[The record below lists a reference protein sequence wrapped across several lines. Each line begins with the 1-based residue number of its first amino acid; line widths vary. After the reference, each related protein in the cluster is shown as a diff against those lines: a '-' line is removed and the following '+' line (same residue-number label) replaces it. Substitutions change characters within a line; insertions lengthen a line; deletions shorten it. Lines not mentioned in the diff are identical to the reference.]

1 MPDDA
6 LRNIYMNQP
15 NNRSKKTTS
24 GFDGLAKLNPSAAK
38 NKSASSKNNN
48 PRHSAKKQQTN
59 NGSASNTNDQEF
71 SVRLSR
77 QLNVKRYPVIA
88 TICLLQKRD
97 DIVSL
102 LKQAQQNPSNLPI
115 RLTSYLK
122 MEGLLNNENTLT
134 DKAKR
139 VCNTGKMPIRER
151 GLYHIWYSDNDQLLG
166 TRALLIQR
174 DNAFKEPKHQ
184 IMYKGRDA
192 AQSAFAINSS
202 ENNPQTLTVKFSGSE
217 NENNNRL
224 SSEDIISI
232 SPEVICGATEN
243 KTLNLT
249 WDLTLDSSNVTLKGP
264 LNILS
269 GHDLKQT
276 SRVDFE
282 FQQGEY
288 FSKAPTIFSS
298 LATHLH
304 GHWQQQIKR
313 ASVPFTL
320 TKQHQGM
327 LSQFSLN
334 NYPEFKM
341 ETQYGHFDHVNIHH
355 LPVEPIQEE
364 ASQWHLAWLER
375 YHASSF
381 KETGSAE
388 ADQLSWL
395 AQPALKQYKLVPLSG
410 NDLIGTLSKD
420 KNPHAYW
427 HCAAI
432 NDLTPS
438 LSSIAAL
445 PLTLIDKELVD
456 ITQLIRKLSLDKPC
470 TKFIYSD
477 RYIRTNRQQSLL
489 KVIAQPLS
497 NSEITIFTELSDAE
511 ALAEKC
517 PELWSI
523 ESFSKR
529 ADNHDRYWIFQS
541 NDHITAWKCTVS
553 LDFLISKDSAYYAQG
568 YPTFTPI
575 VIEQLP
581 EYLQRALA
589 HNTLEVTA

>member
-1 MPDDA
+1 
-6 LRNIYMNQP
+6 MNQP

-24 GFDGLAKLNPSAAK
+24 GFGGLEVLKVSTTNKKIAASN
-38 NKSASSKNNN
+38 NKK
-48 PRHSAKKQQTN
+48 PRHEGKKMQSN
-59 NGSASNTNDQEF
+59 NGVLRNDNNREF

-102 LKQAQQNPSNLPI
+102 LKQAQQSPSNLPI

-122 MEGLLNNENTLT
+122 MEGLLNNENALT

-139 VCNTGKMPIRER
+139 VCTTGKMPISER
-151 GLYHIWYSDNDQLLG
+151 GLYHIWYSDNDPLLG
-166 TRALLIQR
+166 TKALLIQR

-184 IMYKGRDA
+184 IMHKGRDA
-192 AQSAFAINSS
+192 AHSTFAINLPEDNSRI
-202 ENNPQTLTVKFSGSE
+202 LTVEFLGGERE
-217 NENNNRL
+217 NSNRL
-224 SSEDIISI
+224 STEDIISI
-232 SPEVICGATEN
+232 SPEVICCATDN
-243 KTLNLT
+243 KMLNLT
-249 WDLTLDSSNVTLKGP
+249 WSLTLDSSSITLKGP

-269 GHDLKQT
+269 GRDLKQD
-276 SRVDFE
+276 SPVDFE
-282 FQQGEY
+282 YQQSEY
-288 FSKAPTIFSS
+288 LSKAPTIFSS
-298 LATHLH
+298 LATHLG
-304 GHWQQQIKR
+304 GHWQQQVKR
-313 ASVPFTL
+313 ASVPFAL
-320 TKQHQGM
+320 TEQNQGM

-334 NYPEFKM
+334 NYPVFKM
-341 ETQYGHFDHVNIHH
+341 ETQHGHFNQVNIDY
-355 LPVEPIQEE
+355 LPVEPIQGE
-364 ASQWHLAWLER
+364 ATQWHLAWLER

-381 KETGSAE
+381 KETERVE

-395 AQPALKQYKLVPLSG
+395 TQSALKQHKLVPLSG
-410 NDLIGTLSKD
+410 NDLIGALSKE
-420 KNPHAYW
+420 KSPHAYW

-445 PLTLIDKELVD
+445 PLTLIDNEPVD
-456 ITQLIRKLSLDKPC
+456 IKQLIKKLSLNKPC
-470 TKFIYSD
+470 TQFIYSD

-497 NSEITIFTELSDAE
+497 SSDITIFTELGDEE
-511 ALAEKC
+511 ALTGKC
-517 PELWSI
+517 PEQWNI

-541 NDHITAWKCTVS
+541 IDHITAWKCTVS
-553 LDFLISKDSAYYAQG
+553 LDFLVNKDSVYYAQG

-575 VIEQLP
+575 VIEDLP
-581 EYLQRALA
+581 EYLQSALA

>member
-1 MPDDA
+1 
-6 LRNIYMNQP
+6 MNRP
-15 NNRSKKTTS
+15 NNKSKKTTS
-24 GFDGLAKLNPSAAK
+24 GFGELEKLKEGTA
-38 NKSASSKNNN
+38 NK
-48 PRHSAKKQQTN
+48 KKQSN
-59 NGSASNTNDQEF
+59 NGILSNESNREF
-71 SVRLSR
+71 SVCLSR

-102 LKQAQQNPSNLPI
+102 LKQAQQNPSKLPI

-122 MEGLLNNENTLT
+122 MEGLLNNENRLT

-139 VCNTGKMPIRER
+139 VCTTGKMPISER
-151 GLYHIWYSDNDQLLG
+151 GLYHIWYSDNDPLLG

-174 DNAFKEPKHQ
+174 DNAFKEPKHKV
-184 IMYKGRDA
+184 MYKGRDA
-192 AQSAFAINSS
+192 ARSTFAINSS
-202 ENNPQTLTVKFSGSE
+202 ENTSQALTVKFSGSE
-217 NENNNRL
+217 KENNNRL
-224 SSEDIISI
+224 SVEDIISI
-232 SPEVICGATEN
+232 SPEVICGATDN

-249 WDLTLDSSNVTLKGP
+249 WNLTLDSSSITLKGP

-269 GHDLKQT
+269 GRDLKQD
-276 SRVDFE
+276 SPVDFE
-282 FQQGEY
+282 YQQDEY
-288 FSKAPTIFSS
+288 FSKAPTIYSS
-298 LATHLH
+298 LAAHLG
-304 GHWQQQIKR
+304 GHWQQQVKR
-313 ASVPFTL
+313 ASVPFVL
-320 TKQHQGM
+320 TKQHQGI

-334 NYPEFKM
+334 NYPEFKI
-341 ETQYGHFDHVNIHH
+341 ETQYGHFDHVNIQH
-355 LPVEPIQEE
+355 LPVEPIQGE

-381 KETGSAE
+381 KETESAE
-388 ADQLSWL
+388 AEQLSWL
-395 AQPALKQYKLVPLSG
+395 TQSALKQHKLVPLSG
-410 NDLIGTLSKD
+410 NDLIGTLSKE
-420 KNPHAYW
+420 KNPYAYW

-445 PLTLIDKELVD
+445 PLTLIDKEPVD
-456 ITQLIRKLSLDKPC
+456 IKQLINKLSLDKPC
-470 TKFIYSD
+470 TQFIYSD

-489 KVIAQPLS
+489 KVITQPLS
-497 NSEITIFTELSDAE
+497 SSDITIFTEFSDVT
-511 ALAEKC
+511 ALADKC
-517 PELWSI
+517 PEQWNI

-541 NDHITAWKCTVS
+541 NDHITVWKCTVS
-553 LDFLISKDSAYYAQG
+553 LDFLISKNSAYYAHG

-581 EYLQRALA
+581 EYLQGALA

>member
-1 MPDDA
+1 
-6 LRNIYMNQP
+6 
-15 NNRSKKTTS
+15 
-24 GFDGLAKLNPSAAK
+24 
-38 NKSASSKNNN
+38 
-48 PRHSAKKQQTN
+48 
-59 NGSASNTNDQEF
+59 
-71 SVRLSR
+71 
-77 QLNVKRYPVIA
+77 
-88 TICLLQKRD
+88 
-97 DIVSL
+97 
-102 LKQAQQNPSNLPI
+102 
-115 RLTSYLK
+115 
-122 MEGLLNNENTLT
+122 MEGLLNNDNTLT

-139 VCNTGKMPIRER
+139 VCTTGKMPISER
-151 GLYHIWYSDNDQLLG
+151 GLYHIWYSDNDPLLG

-174 DNAFKEPKHQ
+174 DNAFKEPKHN
-184 IMYKGRDA
+184 ILHKGRHA
-192 AQSAFAINSS
+192 AQSTFAINPP
-202 ENNPQTLTVKFSGSE
+202 ENTSKTLTVKFSGSE
-217 NENNNRL
+217 KDNNNRL
-224 SSEDIISI
+224 STEDIISI
-232 SPEVICGATEN
+232 SPEVICSATDN

-249 WDLTLDSSNVTLKGP
+249 WDLTLDSSSITLKGP

-269 GHDLKQT
+269 GRDLKQA
-276 SRVDFE
+276 SRIDFE
-282 FQQGEY
+282 YQQSECL
-288 FSKAPTIFSS
+288 SKAATIFSS
-298 LATHLH
+298 LATHLS

-313 ASVPFTL
+313 ASVPFAL
-320 TKQHQGM
+320 TKQDQGM

-364 ASQWHLAWLER
+364 VSQWHLAWLER

-381 KETGSAE
+381 KETDSAE

-395 AQPALKQYKLVPLSG
+395 AHPALKQYKLVPLSG
-410 NDLIGTLSKD
+410 NDLIGTLSKE

-445 PLTLIDKELVD
+445 PLTLIDKETVD
-456 ITQLIRKLSLDKPC
+456 IKQLIKKLSLDKPC

-497 NSEITIFTELSDAE
+497 NSEIVIFTELSDAE
-511 ALAEKC
+511 ALADKC
-517 PELWSI
+517 PEAWNI

-553 LDFLISKDSAYYAQG
+553 LDFLISKDSAYYAHG

>member
-1 MPDDA
+1 
-6 LRNIYMNQP
+6 MNQP
-15 NNRSKKTTS
+15 NNRSNKKGSGFGGLEELKVSTANKKMAAPKNKKT
-24 GFDGLAKLNPSAAK
+24 
-38 NKSASSKNNN
+38 
-48 PRHSAKKQQTN
+48 RHSAKEQPSN
-59 NGSASNTNDQEF
+59 NGVASNESNRFF

-102 LKQAQQNPSNLPI
+102 LKQAQQNPSSLPI

-122 MEGLLNNENTLT
+122 MEGLLSNDTLT
-134 DKAKR
+134 DKAKQ
-139 VCNTGKMPIRER
+139 VLTTGKMPISER
-151 GLYHIWYSDNDQLLG
+151 GLYHIWYSDNDPLLG

-174 DNAFKEPKHQ
+174 DNAFKEPKHK
-184 IMYKGRDA
+184 ILYKGRDA
-192 AQSAFAINSS
+192 AQSAFAISLQD
-202 ENNPQTLTVKFSGSE
+202 NNPKTLAVKFSGSE
-217 NENNNRL
+217 KNTSNRL
-224 SSEDIISI
+224 TSEDIISI
-232 SPEVICGATEN
+232 SPEVICGATDN

-249 WDLTLDSSNVTLKGP
+249 WELTLDSSSITLEGP

-269 GHDLKQT
+269 GHDLKQA

-282 FQQGEY
+282 YQQNEY
-288 FSKAPTIFSS
+288 LSKAPAIFSS
-298 LATHLH
+298 LAIHLG

-313 ASVPFTL
+313 ASVPFPL

-341 ETQYGHFDHVNIHH
+341 ETQYGHFDHVNIQH

-381 KETGSAE
+381 KETVSAE
-388 ADQLSWL
+388 ADQRSWL

-410 NDLIGTLSKD
+410 NDLIGTLSKE

-445 PLTLIDKELVD
+445 PLTLIDKEPVD
-456 ITQLIRKLSLDKPC
+456 IKQLIKKLSLDKPC
-470 TKFIYSD
+470 TQFIYSD

-497 NSEITIFTELSDAE
+497 SSDITIFTELGDAE
-511 ALAEKC
+511 ALTGKC
-517 PELWSI
+517 PEQWNI

-529 ADNHDRYWIFQS
+529 ADNHDRYWIFKS

-553 LDFLISKDSAYYAQG
+553 LDFLISKDSAYYAHG

>member
-1 MPDDA
+1 
-6 LRNIYMNQP
+6 MNQP
-15 NNRSKKTTS
+15 NNRSRKTTS
-24 GFDGLAKLNPSAAK
+24 GFDGLDKLQVSASNKTSGALK
-38 NKSASSKNNN
+38 NKKM
-48 PRHSAKKQQTN
+48 PHSAKKQQTN
-59 NGSASNTNDQEF
+59 NSASKNDSNRDF

-77 QLNVKRYPVIA
+77 QLNVKRYPIIA

-102 LKQAQQNPSNLPI
+102 LKQAKKNQSNLPV

-122 MEGLLNNENTLT
+122 MEGLITNDNTLT
-134 DKAKR
+134 DKAKQ
-139 VCNTGKMPIRER
+139 VCSTGQMPISER
-151 GLYHIWYSDNDQLLG
+151 GLYHIWYSDNDPLLG

-174 DNAFKEPKHQ
+174 DNAFKEPNQKV
-184 IMYKGRDA
+184 MYKGRDA
-192 AQSAFAINSS
+192 AHSAFAIKSS
-202 ENNPQTLTVKFSGSE
+202 ENNSQTLTVKFSGSE
-217 NENNNRL
+217 KENNNRL
-224 SSEDIISI
+224 STEDIISI
-232 SPEVICGATEN
+232 SPEVICGAIDN
-243 KTLNLT
+243 KALNLT

-264 LNILS
+264 LNILF

-276 SRVDFE
+276 SRIDFE
-282 FQQGEY
+282 YQQCEY
-288 FSKAPTIFSS
+288 LSKAPTIFSS
-298 LATHLH
+298 LATHLS
-304 GHWQQQIKR
+304 GHWQQQVKR
-313 ASVPFTL
+313 ASVPFAL

-327 LSQFSLN
+327 LNQFSLN
-334 NYPEFKM
+334 NYPDFKM
-341 ETQYGHFDHVNIHH
+341 ETQHGRFDHVNIQH
-355 LPVEPIQEE
+355 LPVEPITEE

-381 KETGSAE
+381 KEIERAQ

-395 AQPALKQYKLVPLSG
+395 AQPALKKCKLELLSG

-445 PLTLIDKELVD
+445 PLTLIDKEPVD
-456 ITQLIRKLSLDKPC
+456 IKQLIKKLSLDKTC

-477 RYIRTNRQQSLL
+477 RYIKTNRQQSLL

-497 NSEITIFTELSDAE
+497 SADITIFTELSDAE
-511 ALAEKC
+511 SLADKC
-517 PELWSI
+517 PEPWSI

-541 NDHITAWKCTVS
+541 NKHITAWKCTVS
-553 LDFLISKDSAYYAQG
+553 LDFLISKDSVYYAHG

-575 VIEQLP
+575 DLEQLP
-581 EYLQRALA
+581 EYLQGALV

>member
-1 MPDDA
+1 
-6 LRNIYMNQP
+6 MNQP
-15 NNRSKKTTS
+15 NNRSKKTSS
-24 GFDGLAKLNPSAAK
+24 GFGQLKNLNLSTTNKKSGASK
-38 NKSASSKNNN
+38 NKKT
-48 PRHSAKKQQTN
+48 RHSAKKQQSN
-59 NGSASNTNDQEF
+59 NGALRNENNQKF

-102 LKQAQQNPSNLPI
+102 LKQAQQNPSDLPI

-122 MEGLLNNENTLT
+122 KEGLLNNENTLT

-151 GLYHIWYSDNDQLLG
+151 GLYHIWYSDNDLLLG

-184 IMYKGRDA
+184 VMYKGRGA
-192 AQSAFAINSS
+192 AQSAFAINLP
-202 ENNPQTLTVKFSGSE
+202 ENNPQTLMVKFLGSE
-217 NENNNRL
+217 KENNNRL

-232 SPEVICGATEN
+232 SPEVICGATDN

-249 WDLTLDSSNVTLKGP
+249 WDLTLDSSSITLVGP

-269 GHDLKQT
+269 GRDLKQD
-276 SRVDFE
+276 SPVDFE
-282 FQQGEY
+282 YQQNEY
-288 FSKAPTIFSS
+288 QSKAFTIFSS
-298 LATHLH
+298 LATHLD
-304 GHWQQQIKR
+304 GHWQQQVKR
-313 ASVPFTL
+313 ASVPFAL
-320 TKQHQGM
+320 TKQYQGM

-334 NYPEFKM
+334 NYPVFKM
-341 ETQYGHFDHVNIHH
+341 ETQHGYFDHVNIHH

-381 KETGSAE
+381 KETECAE
-388 ADQLSWL
+388 ADQRSWL

-410 NDLIGTLSKD
+410 NNLIGALSKE
-420 KNPHAYW
+420 KSPQAYW
-427 HCAAI
+427 HCSAI

-445 PLTLIDKELVD
+445 PLTLIDKEPVD
-456 ITQLIRKLSLDKPC
+456 IKQLIKKLSLDKPC

-477 RYIRTNRQQSLL
+477 RYIRTSRQQSLL
-489 KVIAQPLS
+489 KVITQPLS
-497 NSEITIFTELSDAE
+497 SSEITIFTELSDAE
-511 ALAEKC
+511 ALADKC
-517 PELWSI
+517 PEPWNI

-568 YPTFTPI
+568 FPTFTPI

-581 EYLQRALA
+581 EYLQDALA

>member
-1 MPDDA
+1 
-6 LRNIYMNQP
+6 MNQP
-15 NNRSKKTTS
+15 NNRTKKTTS
-24 GFDGLAKLNPSAAK
+24 GFGELAKLNASVAK

-48 PRHSAKKQQTN
+48 PRHSAKKQQAN

-71 SVRLSR
+71 SMSLSR
-77 QLNVKRYPVIA
+77 QLNVKSYPVIA
-88 TICLLQKRD
+88 TICLLQKRE

-102 LKQAQQNPSNLPI
+102 LKQAQQNPNSLPI

-122 MEGLLNNENTLT
+122 MEGLLNNDNTLT

-139 VCNTGKMPIRER
+139 VCTTGKMPISER
-151 GLYHIWYSDNDQLLG
+151 GLYHIWYSDNDPLLG

-174 DNAFKEPKHQ
+174 DNAFKEPKHN
-184 IMYKGRDA
+184 ILHKGRHA
-192 AQSAFAINSS
+192 AQSTFAINPPDDASK
-202 ENNPQTLTVKFSGSE
+202 TLTVKFSGSE
-217 NENNNRL
+217 KDNNNRL
-224 SSEDIISI
+224 STKDIISI
-232 SPEVICGATEN
+232 SPEVICSATDN

-249 WDLTLDSSNVTLKGP
+249 WDLTLDSSSITLKGP

-269 GHDLKQT
+269 GRDLKQD
-276 SRVDFE
+276 SPVDFE
-282 FQQGEY
+282 YQQNESL
-288 FSKAPTIFSS
+288 SKASTIFSS
-298 LATHLH
+298 LATHLD
-304 GHWQQQIKR
+304 GHWQQQVNR
-313 ASVPFTL
+313 ASVPFAL
-320 TKQHQGM
+320 TKQYQGM

-334 NYPEFKM
+334 NYPVFKM
-341 ETQYGHFDHVNIHH
+341 ETQHGYFDHVNIHH

-364 ASQWHLAWLER
+364 VSQWHLAWLER
-375 YHASSF
+375 YHARSF
-381 KETGSAE
+381 KETEIAE
-388 ADQLSWL
+388 AEQLSWL

-410 NDLIGTLSKD
+410 NNLIGALSKE

-445 PLTLIDKELVD
+445 PLTLIDKEPVD
-456 ITQLIRKLSLDKPC
+456 IKQLIKKLSLDKPC

-477 RYIRTNRQQSLL
+477 RYIRTSRQQSLL
-489 KVIAQPLS
+489 KVIAQQLS
-497 NSEITIFTELSDAE
+497 SSDITIFTELSDAE
-511 ALAEKC
+511 ALADKC
-517 PELWSI
+517 PEPWNI

-581 EYLQRALA
+581 EYLQGALA

>member
-1 MPDDA
+1 
-6 LRNIYMNQP
+6 MNRP
-15 NNRSKKTTS
+15 NNKSKKTTS
-24 GFDGLAKLNPSAAK
+24 GFGELEKLKEGTA
-38 NKSASSKNNN
+38 NK
-48 PRHSAKKQQTN
+48 KKQSN
-59 NGSASNTNDQEF
+59 NGILRNESNREF

-77 QLNVKRYPVIA
+77 QLNIKRYPVIA

-97 DIVSL
+97 DVVSL

-134 DKAKR
+134 NKAKR
-139 VCNTGKMPIRER
+139 VCTTGKMPISER
-151 GLYHIWYSDNDQLLG
+151 GLYHIWYSDNDPLLG
-166 TRALLIQR
+166 TRVLLIQR
-174 DNAFKEPKHQ
+174 DNAFKEPKHK
-184 IMYKGRDA
+184 ILHKGRDA
-192 AQSAFAINSS
+192 AQSTFAINPP
-202 ENNPQTLTVKFSGSE
+202 ENTSKTLTVKFSGCE
-217 NENNNRL
+217 KENNNRL
-224 SSEDIISI
+224 STEDIISI
-232 SPEVICGATEN
+232 SPEVICSATDN

-249 WDLTLDSSNVTLKGP
+249 WDLTLDSSSITLKGP

-269 GHDLKQT
+269 GRDLKQD
-276 SRVDFE
+276 SPIDFE
-282 FQQGEY
+282 YQQSEY
-288 FSKAPTIFSS
+288 FSKSPTIFSS
-298 LATHLH
+298 LAAYLG
-304 GHWQQQIKR
+304 GHWKQQVMR
-313 ASVPFTL
+313 ASVPFAL
-320 TKQHQGM
+320 TKQYQGM

-334 NYPEFKM
+334 NYPKFKM
-341 ETQYGHFDHVNIHH
+341 ETQHGYFDYVNIHH

-381 KETGSAE
+381 KETGIAE
-388 ADQLSWL
+388 ADQRTWL

-410 NDLIGTLSKD
+410 NNLIGTLSKE
-420 KNPHAYW
+420 KNPQAYW
-427 HCAAI
+427 HYSAI

-445 PLTLIDKELVD
+445 PLTLIDKEPVD
-456 ITQLIRKLSLDKPC
+456 IKQLIKKLSLGKTC

-477 RYIRTNRQQSLL
+477 RYIRTNRQQTLL

-497 NSEITIFTELSDAE
+497 SSDITIFTESSDAE

-517 PELWSI
+517 PEPWNI
-523 ESFSKR
+523 ESFSKH

-553 LDFLISKDSAYYAQG
+553 LDFLIGDDSNYYAHG

-581 EYLQRALA
+581 EYLQRVLA